1 MPKQAIRLRMLELR
15 RRITPAEVLD
25 ASLRAQKLCM
35 GLSQFSKAQVVAL
48 YSAIQNEIG
57 TDLLMAEA
65 LHAGKTVLFPA
76 VRGHGIEFRQ
86 LRDPAEMLCG
96 SFGICEPPASSKIY
110 PPEAIDF
117 ILVPGVA
124 FDLAG
129 KRIGYGKGYYDRTL
143 HELEGS
149 GRMAGLCYDF
159 QLLESIAGAP
169 HDVQMDMVIT
179 DQRVVYPL
187 GHFT

>member
-1 MPKQAIRLRMLELR
+1 MLALR
-15 RRITPAEVLD
+15 RSVTPSGRLD

-35 GLSQFSKAQVVAL
+35 GLTAFSKAEVVAL
-48 YSAIQNEIG
+48 YSAIHNEIG

-65 LHAGKTVLFPA
+65 IHAGKTVLFPA
-76 VRGHGIEFRQ
+76 VTGDGIEFRKIS
-86 LRDPAEMLCG
+86 DPAEMLFG
-96 SFGICEPPASSKIY
+96 SFGICEPPSSSQIF
-110 PPEAIDF
+110 PPEVIDF

-124 FDLAG
+124 FDMAG
-129 KRIGYGKGYYDRTL
+129 RRIGYGKGYYDRTL
-143 HELEGS
+143 HSLEGS
-149 GRMAGLCYDF
+149 GRLAGFCYDF

-179 DQRVVYPL
+179 DQRVVNPL